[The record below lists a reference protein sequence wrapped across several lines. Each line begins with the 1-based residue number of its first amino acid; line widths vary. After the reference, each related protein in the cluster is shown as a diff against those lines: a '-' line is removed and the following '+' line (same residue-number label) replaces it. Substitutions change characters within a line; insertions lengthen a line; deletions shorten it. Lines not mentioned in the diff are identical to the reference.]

1 MNFLDGLK
9 NFLQLIEANY
19 MTILVC
25 IGIII
30 GFYQK
35 AKIFFK
41 KDKQERYEIA
51 KQQIREVMLKKIT
64 TAEIDFAEWNKSGSI
79 KRSQVIEEIYKQFPI
94 LSKMTDQEA
103 VVAWIDEE
111 INNSLKTLRTVV
123 KENENKEN
131 GNTVEVVEENNVG

>member
-9 NFLQLIEANY
+9 NFLQFIEANWT
-19 MTILVC
+19 TILICLGIV
-25 IGIII
+25 IGL
-30 GFYQK
+30 YQR
-35 AKIFFK
+35 AKVYFK

-51 KQQIREVMLKKIT
+51 KQQIKEIMLKKIT

-94 LSKMTDQEA
+94 LSKVADQEA

-123 KENENKEN
+123 KENENKED
-131 GNTVEVVEENNVG
+131 NTVEVVEENNVG

>member
-30 GFYQK
+30 GLYQK

-94 LSKMTDQEA
+94 LSKMADQEA

>member
-9 NFLQLIEANY
+9 NFLQIVEENY

-30 GFYQK
+30 GLYQK

-51 KQQIREVMLKKIT
+51 KQQIKEIMLKKIT

-94 LSKMTDQEA
+94 LSKVVDQEA

-123 KENENKEN
+123 KENENKDN
-131 GNTVEVVEENNVG
+131 AVEVVEENNVD

>member
-30 GFYQK
+30 GLYQK

-94 LSKMTDQEA
+94 LSKVADQEA

-123 KENENKEN
+123 KENENKD
-131 GNTVEVVEENNVG
+131 NTVEVVEENNVG